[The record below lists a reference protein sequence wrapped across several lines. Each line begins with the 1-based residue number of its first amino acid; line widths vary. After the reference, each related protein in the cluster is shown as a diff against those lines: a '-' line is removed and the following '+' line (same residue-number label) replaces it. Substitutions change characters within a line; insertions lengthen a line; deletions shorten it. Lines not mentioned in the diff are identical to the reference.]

1 MLTAKKS
8 KTTKNA
14 YMVSGNFKK
23 GKNTQSFTKEVI
35 AANKQNAKE
44 YLLSIIGSKHRVKRR
59 EITIIKI
66 EELSLDKVSDPIIK
80 YQIGGK

>member
-1 MLTAKKS
+1 
-8 KTTKNA
+8 
-14 YMVSGNFKK
+14 MVTGNFKK
-23 GKNTQSFTKEVI
+23 GKNTQSFTKEVL
-35 AANKQNAKE
+35 ALNKQNAKE